1 MKKKYSK
8 ELLIGLTVLI
18 TLLIIFFGIDY
29 LKGVNVFKAANYYY
43 ASYTDVAGL
52 AQSAPVTVN
61 GYKVGLVRQIDY
73 EYDNPGHVRV
83 EMSLD
88 KKLRLPQGTEAVLVT
103 DMLGTASIR
112 LDMASSDSFHEIGD
126 KLKGVNPTS
135 LMDNVTKEIIPSVA
149 STLPKIDS
157 LLTAAT
163 ALVADPSTIAAVKRL
178 DTVMANLQKSTAA
191 LSVTL
196 ASTPAIAADAAATM
210 KDVREI
216 AANLNT
222 ITGDLATAS
231 GALREAQLDSTLT
244 NIHKITGSLA
254 RITETMNSNQSS
266 LGMLINDPQLYN
278 NLTAATS
285 ALDSLLIDVKKNPKR
300 YISIKLL

>member
-29 LKGVNVFKAANYYY
+29 LKGINVFKAANYYY
-43 ASYTDVAGL
+43 ASYTNVAGL

-73 EYDNPGHVRV
+73 EYDNPGHVKV

-88 KKLRLPQGTEAVLVT
+88 RKLRLPQGTKAVLVT
-103 DMLGTASIR
+103 DMLGTASIQ
-112 LDMASSDSFHEIGD
+112 LDMATSDSYHNVGD
-126 KLKGVNPTS
+126 KLIGVNPTS
-135 LMDNVTKEIIPSVA
+135 LMDNVTNDIMPSVIK
-149 STLPKIDS
+149 TFPKVDS
-157 LLTAAT
+157 LLTAIN
-163 ALVADPSTIAAVKRL
+163 ALVADPSTVAAIKRL
-178 DTVMANLQKSTAA
+178 DDVMANLQRATAA
-191 LSVTL
+191 LSTTL
-196 ASTPAIAADAAATM
+196 ASTPAITTNVATTM
-210 KDVREI
+210 KDVKEI

-222 ITGDLATAS
+222 ITGKLATTIENAP
-231 GALREAQLDSTLT
+231 LDSTINSLNT
-244 NIHKITGSLA
+244 ITASLA
-254 RITETMNSNQSS
+254 EVTATLNTTQSS

-278 NLTAATS
+278 NLTGATA